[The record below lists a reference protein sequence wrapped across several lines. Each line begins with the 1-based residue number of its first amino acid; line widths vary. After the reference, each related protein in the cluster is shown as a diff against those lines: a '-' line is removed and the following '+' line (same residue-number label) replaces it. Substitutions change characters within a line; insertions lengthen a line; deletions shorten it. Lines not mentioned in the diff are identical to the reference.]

1 MNSIDGAMFK
11 AMVTNGY
18 RDLKSHY
25 KHVNEL
31 NVFPV
36 PDGDTGTNMGLT
48 VNGGIDALKSVDSN
62 SLQEVAEAVGRGM
75 LLAARG
81 NSGVILSQF
90 FAGLADGLKGFDEAT
105 VLQFAQAME
114 NGVKSA
120 YAVVVKP
127 VEGTILTVMREGV
140 ESGLSNVQFNTSF
153 SDYFTTLVQK
163 MKESLEKTPEL
174 LPILKEAGVIDS
186 GGAGL
191 VYIIEGMAQAIGG
204 RIIED
209 VSFDFGA
216 PNANAENVS
225 LAFNADSALD
235 YGYCTEFIM
244 QLSNS
249 KHGPEKFV
257 LKDFIAFM
265 ESIGGESIVVLQKET
280 VVKVHVHTKTP
291 DKVIAEAQ
299 KYGEFVTFKME
310 NMALQ
315 HNETLIEK
323 SRYIAT
329 QVQPSRPHSKLACVA
344 VVPSEALVQQFK
356 DYGATIVINA
366 GDKNNPGADDFLS
379 AFKDACADDILVLPD
394 NSNSVL
400 AAKQAAKLYGEDH
413 IHVIESKNLGEGYA
427 AVSIMD
433 LADLGLEDNVQ
444 RMQKAINNVTTLLFS
459 KSIRD
464 SSFDGVSIKNGDYVG
479 ICNDLITASKPTLL
493 PTLQEVLSKT
503 KALND
508 KEVITFFYGQNISE
522 EDKSVLN
529 DYISSHYPLLEIY
542 EIDSQQAIYDLIAT
556 LE

>member
-1 MNSIDGAMFK
+1 MNSIDGLMFK

-25 KHVNEL
+25 KRVNEL

-48 VNGGIDALKSVDSN
+48 VNGGIEALKSVDSP
-62 SLQEVAEAVGRGM
+62 SLQIAAEEVGRGM
-75 LLAARG
+75 LLSARG

-90 FAGLADGLKGFDEAT
+90 FAGLADGLKGFDQAT

-114 NGVKSA
+114 IGVKSA

-140 ESGLSNVQFNTSF
+140 EYALNTLHFDTSF
-153 SDYFTTLVQK
+153 SDYFTNLVQK

-209 VSFDFGA
+209 VSFDFGTPA
-216 PNANAENVS
+216 LSVDVS
-225 LAFNADSALD
+225 AAFNADTKLD
-235 YGYCTEFIM
+235 YGYCTEYIM

-249 KHGPEKFV
+249 KGGPKNFV
-257 LKDFIAFM
+257 LKDLIDYY
-265 ESIGGESIVVLQKET
+265 GTLGDSIVAVQKDT
-280 VVKVHVHTKTP
+280 IVKIHIHTKSP
-291 DKVIAEAQ
+291 DKVVTYAQ
-299 KYGEFVTFKME
+299 KYGEFLTFKMD

-315 HNETLIEK
+315 HNETLIDK

-329 QVQPSRPHSKLACVA
+329 LVRPSKSHSKLACVA
-344 VVPSEALVQQFK
+344 VVPSIPLEKQFK
-356 DYGATIVINA
+356 DYGATVVING

-379 AFKDACADDILVLPD
+379 AYKDADADDIIVLPD
-394 NSNSVL
+394 NGNSIL
-400 AAKQAAKLYGEDH
+400 AAKQAAKLYGADH
-413 IHVIESKNLGEGYA
+413 VHVIESRSLGEGYA
-427 AVSIMD
+427 AISIMD
-433 LADLGLEDNVQ
+433 LVDLGLEDNLQ
-444 RMQKAINNVTTLLFS
+444 RMNKALEGVTTMNFS

-464 SSFDGVSIKNGDYVG
+464 SSYRGVSIKKGHYVG
-479 ICNDLITASKPTLL
+479 ILNTEIVASQPTLL
-493 PTLQEVLSKT
+493 QSFDAVLRQVPQF
-503 KALND
+503 D
-508 KEVITFFYGQNISE
+508 KKGVITLFYGANL
-522 EDKSVLN
+522 SVDFHDSIKTFLGN
-529 DYISSHYPLLEIY
+529 KYPFFEVY
-542 EIDSQQAIYDLIAT
+542 EIDGGQAIYDLIVA

>member
-18 RDLKSHY
+18 RDLKSLY

-48 VNGGIDALKSVDSN
+48 VNGGVDALKNVNSS
-62 SLQEVAEAVGRGM
+62 SLQEVAEAIGRGM
-75 LLAARG
+75 LLSARG

-105 VLQFAQAME
+105 VPQFAQAME

-140 ESGLSNVQFNTSF
+140 DYAFNNADFQTSF
-153 SDYFTTLVQK
+153 SDYFTNLVQK

-209 VSFDFGA
+209 VSFDFNVPA
-216 PNANAENVS
+216 PEDVS
-225 LAFNADSALD
+225 VAFNADSALD

-249 KHGPEKFV
+249 KQGPKKFV
-257 LKDFIAFM
+257 LKELIAYY
-265 ESIGGESIVVLQKET
+265 ESIGGESIVAVQKDT

-291 DKVIAEAQ
+291 DKVIAYAQ
-299 KYGEFVTFKME
+299 QFGEFVTFKME

-329 QVQPSRPHSKLACVA
+329 QVQPSKPHTKLACVA
-344 VVPSEALVQQFK
+344 VVPSESLVSQFK
-356 DYGATIVINA
+356 DYGATVVINA
-366 GDKNNPGADDFLS
+366 GEKNNPGADDFLS
-379 AFKDACADDILVLPD
+379 AYKDAEADDIIVLPD
-394 NSNSVL
+394 NSNSLL
-400 AAKQAAKLYGEDH
+400 AAHQAAKLFGEDH
-413 IHVIESKNLGEGYA
+413 VHIIETKNLGEGYA

-433 LADLGLEDNVQ
+433 LADLGLEDNIQ
-444 RMQKAINNVTTLLFS
+444 RMEKAVNNVTTLLFS
-459 KSIRD
+459 KAVRD
-464 SSFDGVSIKNGDYVG
+464 SAFSGVTINKDSYVG
-479 ICNDLITASKPTLL
+479 ILNDQIGASEPTILETMKILL
-493 PTLQEVLSKT
+493 KKS
-503 KALND
+503 KALED
-508 KEVITFFYGQNISE
+508 KEVITFFYGSDLSE
-522 EDKSVLN
+522 EDREALK
-529 DYISSHYPLLEIY
+529 DYIGSTYPLLEIY
-542 EIDSQQAIYDLIAT
+542 EIDAQQAIYDLIAT